1 MEQQQESNERKWR
14 QLQAEWRQLQADLAA
29 DREAL
34 LAVVSGVDEQAL
46 KWPTRN
52 PGWTVRDVLVHV
64 LAADADLISLVE
76 AAGRPGTRTLRM
88 PSLEEHQRE
97 MARWAEASPQAFA
110 QELRERGNR
119 WRELLAALS
128 VSALGIPVSGNWWPQ
143 AALSDSAVAVPED
156 TSGGV
161 RALWDVVT
169 DWRGHDSHDSQHGE
183 DVRLAL
189 AQGRASTSG

>member
-1 MEQQQESNERKWR
+1 MEQQRERIER
-14 QLQAEWRQLQADLAA
+14 EWRQLQADLAA

-34 LAVVSGVDEQAL
+34 LAVVSGVDEEAL
-46 KWPTRN
+46 GWPTRN
-52 PGWTVRDVLVHV
+52 PGWTVRDVLAHV
-64 LAADADLISLVE
+64 LASDADLISLAE
-76 AAGRPGTRTLRM
+76 AAGRPGTRTLRN
-88 PSLEEHQRE
+88 PSLEGHQQE
-97 MARWAEASPQAFA
+97 MARWAEATPQAFA

-128 VSALGIPVSGNWWPQ
+128 VAALGIPVKGNWWPP
-143 AALSDSAVAVPED
+143 AALSDPAVAVPED

-161 RALWDVVT
+161 RALWDVIT

-189 AQGRASTSG
+189 AQGRASRSG

>member
-1 MEQQQESNERKWR
+1 MEQQRESRAEREWR
-14 QLQAEWRQLQADLAA
+14 QLQAELVAE
-29 DREAL
+29 REAL
-34 LAVVSGVDEQAL
+34 LAVVSDVDEQAL
-46 KWPTRN
+46 AWPTRN
-52 PGWTVRDVLVHV
+52 PDWTVRDVLAHV
-64 LAADADLISLVE
+64 VASDADLISLVE

-97 MARWAEASPQAFA
+97 MARWAEATPQAFA

-119 WRELLAALS
+119 WRDLLAALS
-128 VSALGIPVSGNWWPQ
+128 VSALGIPVSGNWWPP

-156 TSGGV
+156 TSGAV
-161 RALWDVVT
+161 RAFWDVVT

-189 AQGRASTSG
+189 AKGV